1 VAGVTHELHLAI
13 GPVGFRLGSA
23 WREPLAE
30 LRRLYDGYP
39 AGAFADYTAR
49 IEPAKPWRRW
59 LRPSLAISGDYII
72 PEALPMALRHGL
84 LALEMAMNLQMAL
97 GHRRHLL
104 IHAASVER
112 DGKALVMTGAS
123 GSGKSTLAAMLG
135 ERGWRL
141 MGDEFALIDLD
152 DGTAHPFPRAV
163 SLKNHSIAVM
173 ERLALPDRFGPLLL
187 NTPKGSIRHFRP
199 RADAIAKMRAAAPP
213 ALLLFPRFG
222 EPSDIRP
229 VGAAEVFVRLTQAS
243 TNYVALGERGF
254 DALSRF
260 VATVPAKAVDY
271 PDSETAI
278 ERVERLWAELS

>member
-1 VAGVTHELHLAI
+1 VTHGWQLAI

-23 WREPLAE
+23 WRGPLAQ
-30 LRRLYDGYP
+30 LQRLYAGYP
-39 AGAFADYTAR
+39 SAPFADYTAR
-49 IEPAKPWRRW
+49 IEPARPWRRW
-59 LRPSLAISGDYII
+59 LRPSLAITGDYFI
-72 PEALPMALRHGL
+72 PEAVPMALGHGL

-97 GHRRHLL
+97 GHRRHML

-112 DGKALVMTGAS
+112 DGRALVMTGAS

-152 DGTAHPFPRAV
+152 DGSIHPFPRAV
-163 SLKNHSIAVM
+163 SLKNESIKVM
-173 ERLALPDRFGPLLL
+173 ERIAPAARFGPLLEG
-187 NTPKGSIRHFRP
+187 TPKGSIRHLRP
-199 RADAIAKMRAAAPP
+199 RDDAIAAMRRPAPP

-222 EPSDIRP
+222 AATDVRP

-243 TNYVALGERGF
+243 TNYVALGEAGF

-260 VATVPAKAVDY
+260 VATVPAKAIDY
-271 PDSETAI
+271 PDTEAAI
-278 ERVERLWAELS
+278 ERVERLWAERS

>member
-1 VAGVTHELHLAI
+1 VTHALQLAI

-23 WREPLAE
+23 WRRPLAE
-30 LRRLYDGYP
+30 LQRLYDGYP
-39 AGAFADYTAR
+39 APSFADYTAR

-59 LRPSLAISGDYII
+59 LRPSLAITGDYMI
-72 PEALPMALRHGL
+72 PEALPMALGHGM

-112 DGKALVMTGAS
+112 EGRVLVMTGAS

-141 MGDEFALIDLD
+141 MGDEFALLDLD
-152 DGTAHPFPRAV
+152 DGTIHPFPRAV
-163 SLKNHSIAVM
+163 SLKNQSIAVL
-173 ERLALPDRFGPLLL
+173 ERIVPEERFGRLLL
-187 NTPKGSIRHFRP
+187 GTPKGNIRHLRP

-222 EPSDIRP
+222 EPTDVRP

-243 TNYVALGERGF
+243 TNYVALGEPAF
-254 DALSRF
+254 AALSHF
-260 VATVPAKAVDY
+260 ALTVPAKAIDY
-271 PDSETAI
+271 PDTEAAL
-278 ERVERLWAELS
+278 ERVERLWAELP

>member
-1 VAGVTHELHLAI
+1 MTHGCQLSI

-23 WREPLAE
+23 WRAPVAE
-30 LRRLYDGYP
+30 LQRLYAGYP
-39 AGAFADYTAR
+39 APDFADYTAR

-59 LRPSLAISGDYII
+59 LRPSVAITGDYFI
-72 PEALPMALRHGL
+72 PEAVPMALGHGL

-112 DGKALVMTGAS
+112 DGRALVMTGAS
-123 GSGKSTLAAMLG
+123 GSGKSTLAALLG

-141 MGDEFALIDLD
+141 MGDEFALIDLV
-152 DGTAHPFPRAV
+152 DGSIHPFPRAI
-163 SLKNHSIAVM
+163 SLKNESIAVM
-173 ERLALPDRFGPLLL
+173 ERVAPADRFGPRLEE
-187 NTPKGSIRHFRP
+187 TPKGTIRHLRP
-199 RADAIAKMRAAAPP
+199 RDEAIAAMRVAAPP

-222 EPSDIRP
+222 AASAVRE

-243 TNYVALGERGF
+243 TNYVALGEPGF

-260 VATVPAKAVDY
+260 VAMVPAKAVDY
-271 PDSETAI
+271 PDAAAAI
-278 ERVERLWAELS
+278 DLVEALWAAVE

>member
-1 VAGVTHELHLAI
+1 MTHGLQLAI

-23 WREPLAE
+23 WRRPLVE
-30 LRRLYDGYP
+30 IQRLYDGYP
-39 AGAFADYTAR
+39 SPAFAEYTAR

-59 LRPSLAISGDYII
+59 LRPSLAISGDYMI
-72 PEALPMALRHGL
+72 PEALPMAMRHGL

-112 DGKALVMTGAS
+112 DGRALVMTGAS

-152 DGTAHPFPRAV
+152 DGSIHPFPRAV
-163 SLKNHSIAVM
+163 SLKNQSIALM
-173 ERLALPDRFGPLLL
+173 ERIVAEDRFGPLLL
-187 NTPKGSIRHFRP
+187 DTPKGNIRHLRP
-199 RADAIAKMRAAAPP
+199 RADAVAKMKTAAVP

-222 EPSDIRP
+222 APTDVRP

-243 TNYVALGERGF
+243 TNYVALGEPAF
-254 DALSRF
+254 EALSRF
-260 VATVPAKAVDY
+260 ALTVPAKAIDY
-271 PDSETAI
+271 PDTDAAI
-278 ERVERLWAELS
+278 DRVERLWAALP

>member
-1 VAGVTHELHLAI
+1 VTQAWQLAI

-23 WREPLAE
+23 WGRPMTQ
-30 LRRLYDGYP
+30 LRQLYDGYP
-39 AGAFADYTAR
+39 SPSFADYTAR
-49 IEPAKPWRRW
+49 IEPARPWRRW
-59 LRPSLAISGDYII
+59 LRPSLAITGDYMI
-72 PEALPMALRHGL
+72 PEALPMALGHGL

-104 IHAASVER
+104 IHAATVER
-112 DGKALVMTGAS
+112 DGRALVMTGAS

-141 MGDEFALIDLD
+141 MGDEFALLDLD
-152 DGTAHPFPRAV
+152 TGSIHPFPRAV
-163 SLKNHSIAVM
+163 SLKNQSIAVM
-173 ERLALPDRFGPLLL
+173 ERVAPADRFGPLLL
-187 NTPKGSIRHFRP
+187 NTPKGSIRHLRP
-199 RADAIAKMRAAAPP
+199 RADAIVGMRAPATP

-222 EPSDIRP
+222 APTDVRP

-243 TNYVALGERGF
+243 TNYVALGEPGF

-260 VATVPAKAVDY
+260 ALTVPAKAIDY
-271 PDSETAI
+271 LDTEAAI

>member
-1 VAGVTHELHLAI
+1 MTQAWQLSI

-23 WREPLAE
+23 WHGPLAE

-39 AGAFADYTAR
+39 TPPFAEYTAR

-59 LRPSLAISGDYII
+59 LRPSLAITGDYMI
-72 PEALPMALRHGL
+72 PEAVPMALRHGL

-112 DGKALVMTGAS
+112 DGRALVMTGAS

-152 DGTAHPFPRAV
+152 DGTIHPFPRAV
-163 SLKNHSIAVM
+163 SLKNQSIAVL
-173 ERLALPDRFGPLLL
+173 ERIVPKDRFGPLLL
-187 NTPKGSIRHFRP
+187 NTPKGSIRHLRP
-199 RADAIAKMRAAAPP
+199 REDAIAKMRAAALP

-222 EPSDIRP
+222 APTDVRP

-243 TNYVALGERGF
+243 TNYVALGEPGF

-260 VATVPAKAVDY
+260 ALTVPAKAVDY
-271 PDSETAI
+271 PDTEAAL
-278 ERVERLWAELS
+278 ERVERLWDELS